1 MLPHPGT
8 DESANV
14 IVASPQLSVAV
25 AEPVQS
31 ACSGQVIAGPHSTV
45 ALAGQISQSYWS
57 HPLSGIHLSC

>member
-31 ACSGQVIAGPHSTV
+31 GVVHDAGPHSTV
-45 ALAGQISQSYWS
+45 ALAGQTITGATPS
-57 HPLSGIHLSC
+57 PVEIV